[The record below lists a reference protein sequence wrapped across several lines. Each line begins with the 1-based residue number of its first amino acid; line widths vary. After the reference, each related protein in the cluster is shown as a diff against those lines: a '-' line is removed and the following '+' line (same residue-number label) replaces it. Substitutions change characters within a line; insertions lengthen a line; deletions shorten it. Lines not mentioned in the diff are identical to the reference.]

1 MKTAIII
8 PARYGST
15 RFPGK
20 PLAKIK
26 GRELLL
32 WVYESAMETA
42 QTIPNVTV
50 LVATE
55 DHRIE
60 RFCVQHD
67 LNCVMTSETC
77 ESGTDR
83 AMEALHNSHL
93 KPDFIVNLQ
102 GDLIAPPHFINA
114 LIETYKTD
122 KKADIVTPVVQLDWT
137 ALDALRQAKITTPFS
152 GTTVAIDTDQYAL
165 WFSKNII
172 PAIRKEEKLR
182 DLNPHSPIF
191 RHIGMY
197 GYSLEGLKKYV
208 ALPHAHYEQLEGLEQ
223 LRALENGMKIK
234 CVAVEYGQ
242 FPAFPGIDSPEDLAR
257 AEKLLAK

>member
-1 MKTAIII
+1 MKTVIVI

-32 WVYESAMETA
+32 RVHDSAA
-42 QTIPNVTV
+42 QTAETLDNVSIV
-50 LVATE
+50 VATE

-60 RFCVQHD
+60 SFCEQND
-67 LNCVMTSETC
+67 LRCVMTSDSC

-83 AMEALHNSHL
+83 AMEAIDNSGL
-93 KPDFIVNLQ
+93 NADFVVNLQ
-102 GDLIAPPHFINA
+102 GDLIAPPHFIKA
-114 LIETYKTD
+114 LIQAYKD
-122 KKADIVTPVVQLDWT
+122 DQSADVVTPVTQLDWT
-137 ALDALRQAKITTPFS
+137 TLDALKEAKKQTPFS
-152 GTTVAIDTDQYAL
+152 GTTVTINQQGYAL

-182 DLNPHSPIF
+182 DLNPHSPVF

-197 GYSLEGLKKYV
+197 GYSYKGLKKYV
-208 ALPHAHYEQLEGLEQ
+208 SLPHSHYEQLEGLEQ
-223 LRALENGMKIK
+223 LRALENGMTIK
-234 CVAVEYGQ
+234 CVSIAYDG
-242 FPAFPGIDSPEDLAR
+242 FPAFPGIDSPEDIAR
-257 AEKLLAK
+257 AEALLT